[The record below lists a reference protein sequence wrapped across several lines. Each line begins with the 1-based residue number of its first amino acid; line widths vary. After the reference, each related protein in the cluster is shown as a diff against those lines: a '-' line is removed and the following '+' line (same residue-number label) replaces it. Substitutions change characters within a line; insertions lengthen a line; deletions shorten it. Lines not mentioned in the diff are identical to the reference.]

1 MSDET
6 DKESR
11 AGEAPR
17 GAYEVFLGIAAA
29 AFLLF
34 VGFVFAFGYWGEE
47 VVAGLDTA
55 CSEAVFDA
63 ANKLLR
69 EGHDEL
75 AIQRF
80 RQALG
85 GRFADPERRF
95 MCARALG
102 DLLKKHERCDEA
114 IEVFRALP
122 PEAFSFAGA
131 YAGFVDAL
139 WKQGNLSEAEKMG
152 KVWLAKAE
160 AERDGEQIE
169 WANSIL
175 LRVAEKHGRLEE
187 AVSYGR
193 AALASNPKSDAGLIV
208 ARLLHRLGRKDEALE
223 QLDTFLAHSENA
235 KLRPEAEQFR
245 RQLTE
250 NTATNQ

>member
-1 MSDET
+1 MSNEAINDAAPT
-6 DKESR
+6 D
-11 AGEAPR
+11 APR

-29 AFLLF
+29 AFLVF

-55 CSEAVFDA
+55 CAEAVFDA

-85 GRFADPERRF
+85 GRFADQERRF

-102 DLLKKHERCDEA
+102 DLLNKHERCDEA

-139 WKQGNLSEAEKMG
+139 WKQGNLSEAEKTG

-160 AERDGEQIE
+160 AEGDSEQIE

-175 LRVAEKHGRLEE
+175 LRVAERHGRLEE
-187 AVSYGR
+187 AILYGR
-193 AALASNPKSDAGLIV
+193 AALAANPKSDAGLIV
-208 ARLLHRLGRKDEALE
+208 ARLLHRLGRKDEALD
-223 QLDTFLAHSENA
+223 QLDSFLANSENA

-245 RQLTE
+245 RQLSE
-250 NTATNQ
+250 GPVQ